1 MNFDEL
7 EKQLGSALPEGMN
20 VETTG
25 ETSQQELTLTDA
37 DDGDSEETDVGSS
50 LELSEAQVV
59 HQVEDTQEIH
69 ETETQDASAK
79 QEIDSIALEV
89 SPVSQVDE
97 SSDDSANIIAEE
109 VLETV

>member
-1 MNFDEL
+1 
-7 EKQLGSALPEGMN
+7 MN

-97 SSDDSANIIAEE
+97 SSDDSAKYHC
-109 VLETV
+109 